1 MHDRPRSSGRK
12 HQTRTHTTMATDTK
26 EETKP
31 TDDLEFLDEVNYS
44 YRKEYHMRKPPYP
57 PHVRE
62 YYGDLGREMTD
73 TFEPSEAH
81 NTQQPPLDIQPN
93 RINKYDPSYTPD
105 QLEKTKEDD
114 SYELWRD
121 D

>member
-1 MHDRPRSSGRK
+1 
-12 HQTRTHTTMATDTK
+12 MATDTK
-26 EETKP
+26 EKEKG

-44 YRKEYHMRKPPYP
+44 YRKEYQQRKRPPYA
-57 PHVRE
+57 PHVI
-62 YYGDLGREMTD
+62 D
-73 TFEPSEAH
+73 
-81 NTQQPPLDIQPN
+81 
-93 RINKYDPSYTPD
+93 KYDPSYTPD